1 MGKFNYR
8 EAAARINQVRWETN
22 YPSMED
28 ACWAYQNAIR
38 EMMRDVVDVLHDYFD
53 ERNLKFARYETRH
66 SYVLTVMDR
75 IVIRCDWVGY
85 GITDEMFEIYIADSK
100 ASVAD
105 YVEKYCNDPDVFP
118 SKESF
123 AYVADNPE
131 ILLQLTGIE
140 YINYIANLYKVPMD
154 TREGRI
160 NELADRFGIRDSL
173 GRPMKE
179 YSHGMRQK
187 TMVIAALIHNPPA
200 WILDEPMTGLDPT
213 AAFELKQ
220 MMKEHACCSFFHS
233 CS

>member
-53 ERNLKFARYETRH
+53 ERHLKFARYETRH
-66 SYVLTVMDR
+66 SYVLTTMDR

-123 AYVADNPE
+123 AYVAYDATPEDVMEFLDITTGDKREIKSRLRQFYAKNNIHSHMKSENPS
-131 ILLQLTGIE
+131 LIE
-140 YINYIANLYKVPMD
+140 LWIEVVY
-154 TREGRI
+154 
-160 NELADRFGIRDSL
+160 
-173 GRPMKE
+173 
-179 YSHGMRQK
+179 GMI
-187 TMVIAALIHNPPA
+187 TIPA
-200 WILDEPMTGLDPT
+200 
-213 AAFELKQ
+213 
-220 MMKEHACCSFFHS
+220 
-233 CS
+233 